1 MAKEQKGFIVYGD
14 IKATADELSDEQ
26 LGQLFRGM
34 IDYFVQGECPRF
46 TDSLKFAFIPI
57 KQQMDRDADKYIEK
71 CEKMRDNANKRW
83 NDMQKH
89 TIASKSNQL
98 HANDANTKTNTNT
111 DTKTDRDTNTNT
123 MSAETDAPSLS
134 LFLLD
139 YLNEKT
145 GSNFGPSPAGDRLIQ
160 NLLDAGYTQDQM
172 RTVIDKKCAEWLNDP
187 KMRAYLRPSTLFGD
201 KFSEYVSAPIPIAV
215 EKQQDTERKRKSLQK
230 ELTEKKASLSVLR
243 SSLDEIPRGTR
254 MDERRLLKDQIAQL
268 EDSIGIIEGRLS

>member
-1 MAKEQKGFIVYGD
+1 MGKDQKGFITYGD
-14 IKATADELSDEQ
+14 FEAVAEELTDEQ
-26 LGQLFRGM
+26 LGQIFRAKLK
-34 IDYFVQGECPRF
+34 YFNTGKAPKF
-46 TDSLKFAFIPI
+46 TGVLKYVWIPI
-57 KQQMDRDADKYIEK
+57 QQQMDRDVDKYEAK
-71 CEKMRDNANKRW
+71 CEKMRANANKRW
-83 NDMQKH
+83 AKTANSESM
-89 TIASKSNQL
+89 QL
-98 HANDANTKTNTNT
+98 HPNDANTKTNTNT

-134 LFLLD
+134 LFLLN

>member
-1 MAKEQKGFIVYGD
+1 MATEQKGFVVYGD
-14 IKATADELSDEQ
+14 IKETIDAMTDEQ
-26 LGQLFRGM
+26 VGTFFRGM
-34 IDYFVQGECPRF
+34 VEYFLTGEEPCF
-46 TDSLKFAFIPI
+46 TDGLRFAWIPI
-57 KQQMDRDADKYIEK
+57 RQQMDRNTEKYEAR
-71 CEKMRDNANKRW
+71 CEKNRANANKRW
-83 NDMQKH
+83 NGMQSD
-89 TIASKSNQL
+89 ANVSDRMQSD
-98 HANDANTKTNTNT
+98 ANDANTNTNKDTNT
-111 DTKTDRDTNTNT
+111 KTDTNTNT
-123 MSAETDAPSLS
+123 MSAETDAESLAI
-134 LFLLD
+134 FLLD
-139 YLNEKT
+139 YLNEK
-145 GSNFGPSPAGDRLIQ
+145 AGTRYVVGNPELHRVRS
-160 NLLDAGYTQDQM
+160 LLEAGYTADQM